1 MEEYRTA
8 YRLAFDFHAKY
19 APFPPTLEL
28 WEAAARDLGECCS
41 QHENSPFLAALL
53 LAIMDEMDRQWK
65 AAQPQE

>member
-1 MEEYRTA
+1 MEEYKTA

-41 QHENSPFLAALL
+41 QNGNSPFLAALL
-53 LAIMDEMDRQWK
+53 LAVMDEMDRQWK
-65 AAQPQE
+65 AEQQ

>member
-53 LAIMDEMDRQWK
+53 LAIMDEMDRLWK